1 MGHLRRAVE
10 KQQLL
15 LCQQGEKS
23 AATCVKH
30 FVSAYARKLVLYS
43 GGYCSSPSIQVTHD
57 EHRVMLG
64 VKQLQYSS

>member
-1 MGHLRRAVE
+1 MGHLHRAVE

-23 AATCVKH
+23 VAACVEH